1 LIRGT
6 KTSQPCHGA
15 AVQLKIIS
23 RGPGGWVGKNSMELI
38 VGLFWSYE
46 EDGRMKVRFHLESV
60 TLVDGLIG
68 LEGLVMI
75 F

>member
-1 LIRGT
+1 
-6 KTSQPCHGA
+6 
-15 AVQLKIIS
+15 
-23 RGPGGWVGKNSMELI
+23 MELI

-46 EDGRMKVRFHLESV
+46 EDGRMKVRLHLESV